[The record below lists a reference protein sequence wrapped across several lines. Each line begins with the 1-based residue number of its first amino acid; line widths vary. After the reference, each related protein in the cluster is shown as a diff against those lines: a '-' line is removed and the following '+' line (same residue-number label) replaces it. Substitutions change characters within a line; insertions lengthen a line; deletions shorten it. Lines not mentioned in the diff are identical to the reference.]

1 MSECANRLKTTA
13 RSLGVVHVPK
23 SNAPN
28 LVKSTCRHAKPTFL
42 HGVFKATVL
51 FFINSTRIGC
61 SSRRRRFIF
70 SLRADQ
76 AGNNVLLYGVV
87 DSTQQRVGA
96 RYDAEAGVRLPA
108 LDLVNPTSHNGWRA
122 DTLGEGREET
132 AGEAAL
138 PARAHGG

>member
-1 MSECANRLKTTA
+1 MCKSSKDDRTVA
-13 RSLGVVHVPK
+13 RCGARAQEQRPQPGEVDVQARQAYLFAWG
-23 SNAPN
+23 
-28 LVKSTCRHAKPTFL
+28 
-42 HGVFKATVL
+42 FKATVL

-76 AGNNVLLYGVV
+76 AGNNALLYGVV

-122 DTLGEGREET
+122 DTLGEGGEEA